1 MFNFK
6 IENYTISE
14 LRDMFGLPSK
24 YDAYML
30 DEYERKIKEKIEMN
44 CGIDEETREQTLLF
58 IKRAKKELYDNA
70 QTPLA
75 DIRNGLSQV
84 YNMNPQLEAVKVSMG
99 NVQER
104 PTTPYISSLP
114 SEYYQGIINPLKKR
128 ITKKNLNID
137 TRFRENYYAAQAT
150 NFHMDLPLKMSNVVS
165 MKLSAFEMPS
175 SFYVI
180 SKQFGNNFFS
190 FTYGS
195 TTKTVDIP
203 DGTYTNQALI
213 QTINDH
219 ITSQTGNTLVFTLY
233 LDTNYTSGSGQVI
246 VGIATGNTTFT
257 TFTLNFQAD
266 YNGNSDQFT
275 PLPLKL
281 GWMLGFRNGIYTNNN
296 AYVSEGV
303 IDVSGPRYMYLVVD
317 DYNNNVNN
325 IFYSAF
331 TSSIL
336 NKNILARI
344 SFKDA
349 FLDTVKQN
357 NLSII
362 TTAREYYGPVDIQK
376 LNIQLLDEYGRIL
389 DINNM
394 DYSFCLTL
402 ETLYDM

>member
-84 YNMNPQLEAVKVSMG
+84 YNMNPQMEPVKVSMG

-175 SFYVI
+175 SF
-180 SKQFGNNFFS
+180 
-190 FTYGS
+190 
-195 TTKTVDIP
+195 
-203 DGTYTNQALI
+203 
-213 QTINDH
+213 
-219 ITSQTGNTLVFTLY
+219 
-233 LDTNYTSGSGQVI
+233 
-246 VGIATGNTTFT
+246 
-257 TFTLNFQAD
+257 
-266 YNGNSDQFT
+266 
-275 PLPLKL
+275 
-281 GWMLGFRNGIYTNNN
+281 
-296 AYVSEGV
+296 
-303 IDVSGPRYMYLVVD
+303 
-317 DYNNNVNN
+317 
-325 IFYSAF
+325 
-331 TSSIL
+331 
-336 NKNILARI
+336 
-344 SFKDA
+344 
-349 FLDTVKQN
+349 
-357 NLSII
+357 
-362 TTAREYYGPVDIQK
+362 
-376 LNIQLLDEYGRIL
+376 
-389 DINNM
+389 
-394 DYSFCLTL
+394 
-402 ETLYDM
+402 

>member
-1 MFNFK
+1 
-6 IENYTISE
+6 
-14 LRDMFGLPSK
+14 MFGLPAK
-24 YDAYML
+24 YDASML

-44 CGIDEETREQTLLF
+44 CGIDEETRENTLLF

-75 DIRNGLSQV
+75 DIRNGLSRV
-84 YNMNPQLEAVKVSMG
+84 YNMNPHLEPVKVSMG

-114 SEYYQGIINPLKKR
+114 SDYYQGIINPLKKR

-180 SKQFGNNFFS
+180 SKQFGNNFFTFVYFLNGDS
-190 FTYGS
+190 IQ
-195 TTKTVDIP
+195 KVVKIP
-203 DGTYTNQALI
+203 DGTYTNSALI
-213 QTINDH
+213 DVINQY
-219 ITSQTGNTLVFTLY
+219 ITLDAPNTLIFALNVDSY
-233 LDTNYTSGSGQVI
+233 ATSGSGQVL
-246 VGIATGNTTFT
+246 VGIDPDAPFAV
-257 TFTLNFQAD
+257 FTLNFQAD
-266 YNGNSDQFT
+266 HNGNSDQFT

-281 GWMLGFRNGIYTNNN
+281 GWMLGFRNGIYTNNST
-296 AYVSEGV
+296 YVSEGV
-303 IDVSGPRYMYLVVD
+303 IEVSGPRYMYLVVD

-376 LNIQLLDEYGRIL
+376 LNIQLLDEYGRVL